1 LLARTSCCDRY
12 FSSKEEGSD
21 LVHRTKKV
29 PLAELEVQYTTTG
42 TKVYA
47 NFSHDTDDEDY
58 VADDDSN

>member
-1 LLARTSCCDRY
+1 M
-12 FSSKEEGSD
+12 
-21 LVHRTKKV
+21 HRTKKV